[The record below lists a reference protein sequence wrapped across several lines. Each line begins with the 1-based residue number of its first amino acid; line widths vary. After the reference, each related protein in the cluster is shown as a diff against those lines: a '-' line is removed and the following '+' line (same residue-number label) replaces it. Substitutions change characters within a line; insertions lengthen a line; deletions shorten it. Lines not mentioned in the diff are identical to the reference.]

1 MQITGQAGISPDA
14 LTVRCFDH
22 NGNEVRLLPPAPLPK
37 MAAGRIPPRDDRG
50 RGGRDDRGGPPPRG
64 RDDRGGRGY
73 PRPLD

>member
-1 MQITGQAGISPDA
+1 MSPDA

-37 MAAGRIPPRDDRG
+37 MAAGRIPPREDRGG
-50 RGGRDDRGGPPPRG
+50 RGGRDDRGDRGGPPRG
-64 RDDRGGRGY
+64 RDDRGGRGGERGSY